1 MHAKLLVSLS
11 IVMANDDLISIVVPV
26 KNERDRIRTVVE
38 GLYKQTHRPMEVIFV
53 DGGSTDGTIDEVHDV
68 IKAYSTSNFK
78 IRLLRESDFGNVR
91 SPANARNI
99 GALNAGGDYVA
110 FFDADFD
117 FREDPEAIGKVIK
130 AFRDGADHVAVKYVP
145 NAHTWIEKNLALDDV
160 VHYFKGGKPIHLICA
175 FKKELFKDVRFN
187 PELGFRED
195 FEFLNRLGK
204 RARLNTMVVDTSIRR
219 CSPHTL
225 RGLRRQQ
232 LWYGRTAIRYYK
244 LAGVNPLAT
253 FVRSNAVL
261 GLIALTTITAPM
273 MGLPSL
279 VFLLFA
285 LALICVRWLRRDAE
299 ILGLNRLILE
309 RLAWYLFRETVG
321 RMFFDV
327 GFVTSVLR
335 STEVGR

>member
-1 MHAKLLVSLS
+1 MVS
-11 IVMANDDLISIVVPV
+11 NDLISIVIPV
-26 KNERDRIRTVVE
+26 KNERDRIRTIIE
-38 GLYKQTHRPMEVIFV
+38 GLYKQSHRPIEIIFV
-53 DGGSTDGTIDEVHDV
+53 DGGSTEGTIDEVLDV
-68 IKAYSTSNFK
+68 IKAYSTINFK
-78 IRLLRESDFGNVR
+78 IRLLKESDFGGAR
-91 SPANARNI
+91 SLPNARNI
-99 GALNAGGDYVA
+99 GALNAGGEYVA

-175 FKKELFKDVRFN
+175 FKKELFKEVRFN
-187 PELGFRED
+187 PKLGFRED

-219 CSPHTL
+219 CYPHTL
-225 RGLRRQQ
+225 RGLKRQQ

-244 LAGVNPLAT
+244 LAGVNLLAT
-253 FVRSNAVL
+253 LVRSNAVL

-273 MGLPSL
+273 IGLPSL
-279 VFLLFA
+279 IFLLFA

-299 ILGLNRLILE
+299 TLGLNRLILE
-309 RLAWYLFRETVG
+309 RLAWYLFRETAG

-327 GFVTSVLR
+327 GFVASVIR
-335 STEVGR
+335 SADVGR

>member
-1 MHAKLLVSLS
+1 MVSK
-11 IVMANDDLISIVVPV
+11 DLISIVIPV
-26 KNERDRIRTVVE
+26 KNERDRIRTIIE
-38 GLYKQTHRPMEVIFV
+38 GLYKQSYRPIEIIFV
-53 DGGSTDGTIDEVHDV
+53 DGGSTDGTIDEVLDV
-68 IKAYSTSNFK
+68 IKACSTINFK
-78 IRLLRESDFGNVR
+78 IRLLRESDFGSVR
-91 SPANARNI
+91 SPSNARNI
-99 GALNAGGDYVA
+99 GVLNADGDYVA

-130 AFRDGADHVAVKYVP
+130 AFRDGANHVAVKYVP

-195 FEFLNRLGK
+195 FEFLNRLSK

-219 CSPHTL
+219 CHPHTL
-225 RGLRRQQ
+225 RGLKRQQ

-253 FVRSNAVL
+253 LVRSNAVL

-273 MGLPSL
+273 IGLPSSI
-279 VFLLFA
+279 FLLFA

-327 GFVTSVLR
+327 GFVASVLR
-335 STEVGR
+335 SAEVGR

>member
-1 MHAKLLVSLS
+1 M
-11 IVMANDDLISIVVPV
+11 INNDLISIVIPV
-26 KNERDRIRTVVE
+26 KNERNRIRTIIE
-38 GLYKQTHRPMEVIFV
+38 GLYRQVHRPIEVIFV
-53 DGGSTDGTIDEVHDV
+53 DGGSNDGTIDEIFDA
-68 IKAYSTSNFK
+68 IKKYSTKDFK
-78 IRLLRESDFGNVR
+78 IKLLRESDFGDIR

-99 GALNAGGDYVA
+99 GALNANGEYVA

-117 FREDPEAIGKVIK
+117 FREDPGAIGKVIK
-130 AFRDGADHVAVKYVP
+130 AFRDGANHVAVKYVP

-204 RARLNTMVVDTSIRR
+204 RVRLNTMVVDTSIKR
-219 CSPHTL
+219 CYPHTL
-225 RGLRRQQ
+225 RELKRQQ
-232 LWYGRTAIRYYK
+232 LWYGRTAIRYYR

-253 FVRSNAVL
+253 LVRSNAVL
-261 GLIALTTITAPM
+261 GLIALATITEPM
-273 MGLPSL
+273 IGLPSL
-279 VFLLFA
+279 IFPLFA
-285 LALICVRWLRRDAE
+285 LALICARWLRRDAE

-309 RLAWYLFRETVG
+309 RLAWYLFRETAG

-327 GFVTSVLR
+327 GFVASVLR
-335 STEVGR
+335 SAEAGR